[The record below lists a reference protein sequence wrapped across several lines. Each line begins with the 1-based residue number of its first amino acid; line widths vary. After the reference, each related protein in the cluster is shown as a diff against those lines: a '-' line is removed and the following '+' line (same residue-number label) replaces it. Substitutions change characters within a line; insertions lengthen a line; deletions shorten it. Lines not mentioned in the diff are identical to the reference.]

1 MKNRGNGHDLAM
13 EQRSNRVQKL
23 RKKSIHDK
31 SIPLPQLLADSHL
44 PFLDERFSQD
54 RAHM

>member
-1 MKNRGNGHDLAM
+1 M